1 MRQLFF
7 SLLVAELETGERH
20 SRCLQHV
27 EELEGQLVRIG
38 ELDPRPVLR
47 PVAVYT
53 RVLKRLGDKPVLQ
66 PNSKLAA
73 VDFNW
78 FVSTASLEDL
88 VAAMRLLGN

>member
-1 MRQLFF
+1 LRQLFF
-7 SLLVAELETGERH
+7 SLLLAEFEAGERH
-20 SRCLQHV
+20 ERHLQHV

-38 ELDPRPVLR
+38 ELDPRPGLR
-47 PVAVYT
+47 PLAVYT

-66 PNSKLAA
+66 PNSTLAA
-73 VDFNW
+73 VDFLW